1 MLSAELAQVL
11 ATTETVVQESVML
24 HADRVDQEG
33 RWPAESLAALRA
45 AGLTRL
51 TVPQRAGGLGM
62 GLLAT
67 AVVTESIAQACPSTA
82 MCFGMHCVATAVIA
96 AKATPEQDERYLRPI
111 ARGEHLSSLA
121 LSEAGTGANFY
132 LPETSLSRAPTGFRL
147 NGVKQFVTSGGEAD
161 SYVVSCVASD
171 DTGAGEFSC
180 LVLDRGTPG
189 MHWGPPWQGVG
200 MRGNSSRTLTLTDA
214 TADAAALLGA
224 EGDQIWYVFEV
235 VAPFFLVAMASTYVG
250 IGRAAVGTAVQHLK
264 SRRFSHSG
272 ETAASLDT
280 VQHRLGSVWAEVE
293 RAGLM
298 LRRAAEL
305 GDAGSPDA
313 LPSIL
318 ACKADAADAAVS
330 ATNEAMTLCGG
341 AAYRENSRLARLLR
355 DARASHVMSP
365 TTDMLRLWTGR
376 QLLGLSL
383 F

>member
-235 VAPFFLVAMASTYVG
+235 VAPFFLVAMAATYVG